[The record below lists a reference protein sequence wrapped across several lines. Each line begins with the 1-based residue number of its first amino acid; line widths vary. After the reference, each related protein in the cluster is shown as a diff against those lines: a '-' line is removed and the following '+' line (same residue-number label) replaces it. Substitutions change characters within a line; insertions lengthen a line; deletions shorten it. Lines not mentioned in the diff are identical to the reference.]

1 MGGLWMLRGNGSQ
14 SPAADRIS
22 PQITRRT
29 LLASTLAA
37 AGSGLLLPRSMK
49 AAAAEEADTSPQAR
63 EHANASFPPSELTA
77 ETRRKLMAVCE
88 RPTIYRRLPQKA
100 VHCDPALHV
109 FLIRNPEVVV
119 GIWRIMQ
126 VASMTADRQGP
137 YLWKGN
143 DGAGTTCDVELVY
156 GTDNMHVV
164 YGDGFYEGSLLKH
177 KVTGRAVIVLQSGYG
192 HSADRRPYV
201 ANRLDLFVQIDNLA
215 ADVVART
222 LSPWV
227 GKVADANFVESC
239 IFTSKLS
246 DATEKNASGVQRLAD
261 KLTGVDP
268 PVREEFSRVAAAAGQ
283 RAAMREVG
291 GGLQRR

>member
-1 MGGLWMLRGNGSQ
+1 MGGLRTLRGERRNPSAVG
-14 SPAADRIS
+14 AIGRL
-22 PQITRRT
+22 TRRDMV
-29 LLASTLAA
+29 AGVIAAA
-37 AGSGLLLPRSMK
+37 AGSLLPPQS
-49 AAAAEEADTSPQAR
+49 AWSAVADEADTSPQAR
-63 EHANASFPPSELTA
+63 EQAINTLPLSELTA

-119 GIWRIMQ
+119 GIWQIMQ
-126 VASMTADRQGP
+126 VASMKADRQGP

-156 GTDNMHVV
+156 GTDNLHVV

-192 HSADRRPYV
+192 HTPDRRPFV
-201 ANRLDLFVQIDNLA
+201 ASRVDLFEQIDNLA

-246 DATEKNASGVQRLAD
+246 DAAEKNAPGVQRLAE

-268 PVREEFSRVAAAAGQ
+268 PIRDEFSRVAAAAGQ

-291 GGLQRR
+291 GGLHRR